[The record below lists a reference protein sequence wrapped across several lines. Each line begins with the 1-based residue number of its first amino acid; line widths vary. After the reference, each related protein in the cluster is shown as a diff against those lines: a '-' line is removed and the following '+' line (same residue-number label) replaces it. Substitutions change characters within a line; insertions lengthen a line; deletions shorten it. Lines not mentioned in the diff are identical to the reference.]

1 MTIGRI
7 ADNDELKRLI
17 EHYKTMNETFEE
29 LIEEISVEIIAE
41 DEESI
46 IEMTIEINEL
56 WWLIQSNR

>member
-1 MTIGRI
+1 
-7 ADNDELKRLI
+7 
-17 EHYKTMNETFEE
+17 MNKTFEE

-56 WWLIQSNR
+56 